1 MSQDWLKLSVP
12 VFAHPPALCGTG
24 TAIKILALQL
34 WASFKVGVVMRLGV
48 TSPVS
53 PTPLH
58 KRLKDAL
65 VSAFRAKERLP
76 FSAQHAP
83 HVELFCHDTCVSTE
97 QALTLA
103 GS

>member
-1 MSQDWLKLSVP
+1 MVRDNVEFYTGAEHVSRLAQALSS
-12 VFAHPPALCGTG
+12 GTS

-53 PTPLH
+53 STPLH

-65 VSAFRAKERLP
+65 VSFAQKRDCLFLP
-76 FSAQHAP
+76 NMHRMWSCF
-83 HVELFCHDTCVSTE
+83 VM
-97 QALTLA
+97 TLA
-103 GS
+103 